1 MKRSHATPC
10 ITLALTLALSAAGCS
25 TTPARSEG
33 TPPSTATLDART
45 KARAA
50 TAEVL
55 SRLYATQPN
64 ARQAI
69 ADAAG
74 YAVFRSFGV
83 KVLVAGGGSGHGVA
97 IDNRSGRETFMRM
110 VEIQAGLGFGAK
122 TFDLVWVFKTPAA
135 YTTFITQ
142 GIEIGGQATLAA
154 KVDKAGGG
162 LTGAVQVSDGVWVY
176 QMTESGLA
184 AELTVKG
191 TRYYPDNALN

>member
-1 MKRSHATPC
+1 MKGIHITALAAAFVLGVGCTSAPPRNADGSAT
-10 ITLALTLALSAAGCS
+10 AA
-25 TTPARSEG
+25 TQEARN
-33 TPPSTATLDART
+33 

-55 SRLYATQPN
+55 SRLYAAQPS

-69 ADAAG
+69 ASSAG

-83 KVLVAGGGSGHGVA
+83 KVLVAGGGGGHGVA
-97 IDNRSGRETFMRM
+97 IETASGRETFMRM

-122 TFDLVWVFKTPAA
+122 TFDLVWVFKTPTA
-135 YTTFITQ
+135 YADFITH

-191 TRYYPDNALN
+191 TRYYPDKSLD

>member
-1 MKRSHATPC
+1 MKRIPMAALAAAFVLCVGCTSAPPRNADGSAT
-10 ITLALTLALSAAGCS
+10 AA
-25 TTPARSEG
+25 TQEARN
-33 TPPSTATLDART
+33 

-55 SRLYATQPN
+55 GRLYAAQPS
-64 ARQAI
+64 AREAI
-69 ADAAG
+69 AGSAG

-97 IDNRSGRETFMRM
+97 IETASGRETFMRM

-135 YTTFITQ
+135 YADFITH

-191 TRYYPDNALN
+191 TRYYPDKSLD

>member
-1 MKRSHATPC
+1 MKLPLSTPLAV
-10 ITLALTLALSAAGCS
+10 TLGIALCAGCS
-25 TTPARSEG
+25 SAPAPRDG
-33 TPPSTATLDART
+33 PATATTLEARN
-45 KARAA
+45 KARAS

-55 SRLYATQPN
+55 SRLYAAQPG

-83 KVLVAGGGSGHGVA
+83 KILVAGGGGGHGVA

-110 VEIQAGLGFGAK
+110 VEVQAGLGFGAK

-135 YTTFITQ
+135 YEDFITR

-154 KVDKAGGG
+154 KVDKAGVG
-162 LTGAVQVSDGVWVY
+162 LAGAVQVSDGVWVY

-191 TRYYPDNALN
+191 TRYYPDTSLN

>member
-1 MKRSHATPC
+1 MKGTHITALAAAFVLGVGCTSAPPRNADGSATVA
-10 ITLALTLALSAAGCS
+10 TQE
-25 TTPARSEG
+25 ARN
-33 TPPSTATLDART
+33 

-55 SRLYATQPN
+55 SRLYAAQPS

-69 ADAAG
+69 ASSAG

-97 IDNRSGRETFMRM
+97 IETASGRETFMRM

-135 YTTFITQ
+135 YANFTTHGF
-142 GIEIGGQATLAA
+142 EVGGQATLAA
-154 KVDKAGGG
+154 KVDQAGGG

-191 TRYYPDNALN
+191 TRYYPDTSLD